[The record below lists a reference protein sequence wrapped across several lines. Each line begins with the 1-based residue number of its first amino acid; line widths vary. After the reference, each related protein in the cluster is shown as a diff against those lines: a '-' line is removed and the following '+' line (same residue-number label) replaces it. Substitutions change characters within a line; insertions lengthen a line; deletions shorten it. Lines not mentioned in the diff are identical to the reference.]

1 MEAKS
6 PAKGLVYGAIASCL
20 AEVATMPIDV
30 IKVRLQYSGSGGQK
44 LYTGIGDCVKKT
56 VGQEGVGALW
66 KGLPPALVRQALY
79 GGLRYG
85 LYAPIRNSLGVDPNM
100 PKDQIPLSQKFAAG
114 GLAGA
119 LSSFI
124 CVPSDLMKV
133 RLQVDGMVKGSTKQ
147 YKGMFDC
154 LRKIVAQDGVA
165 GMWRGSSPT
174 IGRATVLAAVE
185 MSSYDEVK
193 SRLIKSGLVVPGTVL
208 GVFVSSVASG
218 FLCAVTTSPFDV
230 VKSRVMGQPV
240 GSDGKGKLYSGM
252 IDCFRKSI
260 QQEGVLSL
268 WKGFLPNWGRLGPR
282 GVICFIT
289 MEQLNKAD
297 LW

>member
-6 PAKGLVYGAIASCL
+6 PAKGLIYGAIASCL

-30 IKVRLQYSGSGGQK
+30 VKVRLQYSGSGGLK
-44 LYTGIGDCVKKT
+44 IYSGIGDCLKKT
-56 VGQEGVGALW
+56 VSQEGVGALW

-85 LYAPIRNSLGVDPNM
+85 LYAPIRNAIVDPDT
-100 PKDQIPLSQKFAAG
+100 PRDKIAFHQKLAAG

-147 YKGMFDC
+147 YSGMIDC
-154 LRKIVAQDGVA
+154 LRKIVAQDGIT
-165 GMWRGSSPT
+165 GMWRGSTPT
-174 IGRATVLAAVE
+174 IARATVLAAVE
-185 MSSYDEVK
+185 MSSFDEVK
-193 SRLIKSGLVVPGTVL
+193 QQLIKNGLVVPGTVS
-208 GVFVSSVASG
+208 GVFISSVVSG
-218 FLCAVTTSPFDV
+218 FLCAVTTSPIDV

-240 GSDGKGKLYSGM
+240 GADGKGKLYKGM
-252 IDCFRKSI
+252 LDCFAKSVK
-260 QQEGVLSL
+260 QEGVLSL
-268 WKGFLPNWGRLGPR
+268 WKSFLPNWGRLGPR
-282 GVICFIT
+282 GVICFVT
-289 MEQLNKAD
+289 MEQLNKMD
-297 LW
+297 LF